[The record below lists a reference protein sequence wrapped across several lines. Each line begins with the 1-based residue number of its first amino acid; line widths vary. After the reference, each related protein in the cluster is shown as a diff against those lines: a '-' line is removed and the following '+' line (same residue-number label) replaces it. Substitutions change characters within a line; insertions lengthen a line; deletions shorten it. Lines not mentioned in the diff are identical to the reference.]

1 MVRENITIRHISRA
15 DVGTQDRAVETQEA
29 AQVYTGNYA

>member
-15 DVGTQDRAVETQEA
+15 DVGTQDSVTEPQEA